1 MLSLTGASRAGVRW
15 FILLLLAVLVVSC
28 ARVPVKRPDILSGP
42 SAVPMPEKLIPSA
55 YRPALDEAE
64 KALAEGDYLRGLR
77 LYEAVL
83 EKEPPAVVS
92 SWGRFRAGQIL
103 VALDRPREA
112 APYFE
117 YVVEHIRGEAF
128 EEEAVAS
135 LVRLYRRMDVPER
148 INTLAKDLRYRNV
161 PAAFLVRLFQAA
173 AAGAEND
180 EKWEEAVELY
190 VEMLG
195 ERPEDEAQIA
205 EVRVRVEDIIK
216 NKLDPDELERLLLLF
231 GRDYPAGYI
240 LYRLARLC
248 DEKGDYAAAERYI
261 KTFMGQYEDH
271 PLMEDAR
278 SLSRSLA
285 ERLEA
290 EIRTVGCILPLSGRF
305 ASYGNRMLDAIV
317 LASGVFDVSRE
328 TRVRL
333 AVRDSKSDP
342 AEARRAVEDLVFD
355 ENAVALLGPLESR
368 SAFEAAERA
377 HHLRTPIMTLTQAQG
392 VTELGDYVFRNFIT
406 ADGQVEALVDYA
418 VNRLG
423 VRRFA
428 VLYPDDAYG
437 REMMFR
443 FWYAVATRG
452 GAVEGMEPYEQD
464 QTDFSKEI
472 KRLVNLEVG
481 KDKTDIPVVN
491 FDAIFIPDSAL
502 KARLIAPQ
510 LDFHDVIGVRMLG
523 TNEWNVP
530 DLLEG
535 ETDYLEGAVFVD
547 VFFKDSNAPE
557 VTDYLDK
564 FYGAFGREADGIEAL
579 AYDAASIL
587 IEGIINGGART
598 PSDLRD
604 WLSDLR
610 NYSGVTGMTSFPGNG
625 DAEKQLSILSVQDG
639 RIVQLE

>member
-1 MLSLTGASRAGVRW
+1 
-15 FILLLLAVLVVSC
+15 
-28 ARVPVKRPDILSGP
+28 
-42 SAVPMPEKLIPSA
+42 
-55 YRPALDEAE
+55 
-64 KALAEGDYLRGLR
+64 
-77 LYEAVL
+77 
-83 EKEPPAVVS
+83 
-92 SWGRFRAGQIL
+92 
-103 VALDRPREA
+103 
-112 APYFE
+112 
-117 YVVEHIRGEAF
+117 
-128 EEEAVAS
+128 
-135 LVRLYRRMDVPER
+135 
-148 INTLAKDLRYRNV
+148 
-161 PAAFLVRLFQAA
+161 
-173 AAGAEND
+173 
-180 EKWEEAVELY
+180 
-190 VEMLG
+190 
-195 ERPEDEAQIA
+195 
-205 EVRVRVEDIIK
+205 
-216 NKLDPDELERLLLLF
+216 
-231 GRDYPAGYI
+231 
-240 LYRLARLC
+240 
-248 DEKGDYAAAERYI
+248 
-261 KTFMGQYEDH
+261 
-271 PLMEDAR
+271 
-278 SLSRSLA
+278 
-285 ERLEA
+285 
-290 EIRTVGCILPLSGRF
+290 
-305 ASYGNRMLDAIV
+305 
-317 LASGVFDVSRE
+317 
-328 TRVRL
+328 
-333 AVRDSKSDP
+333 
-342 AEARRAVEDLVFD
+342 
-355 ENAVALLGPLESR
+355 
-368 SAFEAAERA
+368 
-377 HHLRTPIMTLTQAQG
+377 
-392 VTELGDYVFRNFIT
+392 
-406 ADGQVEALVDYA
+406 
-418 VNRLG
+418 
-423 VRRFA
+423 
-428 VLYPDDAYG
+428 
-437 REMMFR
+437 
-443 FWYAVATRG
+443 VATRG